1 MPDTEEQRKEGIDMH
16 LVRFFVKIMRTVFLG
31 FFWMMLNV
39 FFGLYLGWALPEMA
53 PTGYLIGF
61 YLFFAASLA
70 GYLVYVYRVWKDRF
84 KKP

>member
-1 MPDTEEQRKEGIDMH
+1 MH

-39 FFGLYLGWALPEMA
+39 FFGLYLGWGLPEMA
-53 PTGYLIGF
+53 PMAYLIGF
-61 YLFFAASLA
+61 YLFFLVSLA

-84 KKP
+84 KKQ